1 MPLHHISLII
11 TFILYLIALI
21 VIGYIGE
28 KKYSE
33 SYEDFVS
40 AGKSLGFFVTALSA
54 AASSESA
61 WVMLGLSG
69 LGYSKGIMAYWAA
82 IGCVFGYLVN
92 WLFVIVPVRRLSGKY
107 NALTLAD
114 FIESSLDDKK
124 HTLRIIGSVVVV
136 FFMLVYVISQFIGA
150 GKTLHGMGLT
160 TYQNGVLIGSII
172 IGAYVLMG
180 GYAAV
185 CWTDALQGVLMAGI
199 MIGLPIFALFK
210 AGGISNILNNL
221 SSVGLTSFFQLKGA
235 TLWGSLGF
243 IFGSLGI
250 GLGYQGMPHVVIR
263 YITVKDERE
272 GKISGFVATLWGV
285 FVLFGSVTLG
295 LCGRV
300 IFSSLKD
307 PEQVLPKFASIY
319 LHPILAGIVLAAIT
333 AAIMSTA
340 DSQLMYAA
348 TSLVNDLWLKVTNRK
363 IDEKK
368 LVFYT
373 RMVITTFT
381 IIAILFAIQKVKV
394 IYTFVLY
401 AWGALGAAF
410 SPMVLSI
417 LYFKKFNKWGALA
430 NLIVGPLV
438 VIIWTSIPLL
448 KNSLYEL
455 IPGFFISLIA
465 GIIVSILTYKEE
477 KKGA

>member
-11 TFILYLIALI
+11 TFVLYLIALI
-21 VIGYIGE
+21 VIGYLGE
-28 KKYSE
+28 KKYSGT
-33 SYEDFVS
+33 YEDFVS

-69 LGYSKGIMAYWAA
+69 LGYSKGVVAYWAA
-82 IGCVFGYLVN
+82 IGCVFGYLIN
-92 WLFVIVPVRRLSGKY
+92 WLFVIAPVRKISGEV

-114 FIESSLDDKK
+114 FVENTLNDKK
-124 HTLRIIGSVVVV
+124 HFLRIIGSVVVV

-160 TYQNGVLIGSII
+160 TYENGVLIGSII

-199 MIGLPIFALFK
+199 MIGIPIFAIFK
-210 AGGISNILNNL
+210 AGGILNVFHMLQNMGMASLFNL
-221 SSVGLTSFFQLKGA
+221 KNA

-272 GKISGFVATLWGV
+272 GKISGLVATLWGV

-300 IFSSLKD
+300 LFSSLKD
-307 PEQVLPKFASIY
+307 PEQVLPKFASLY

-348 TSLVNDLWLKVTNRK
+348 TSLINDLWLKITKKNV
-363 IDEKK
+363 DEKK
-368 LVFYT
+368 LVLYT
-373 RMVITTFT
+373 RITIFLFMV
-381 IIAILFAIQKVKV
+381 IAILFALQNVKV

-417 LYFKKFNKWGALA
+417 LYFKRFNKWGALA

-438 VIIWTSIPLL
+438 VVVWTSIPFL
-448 KNSLYEL
+448 KDMLYEL
-455 IPGFFISLIA
+455 IPGFFVSLIA
-465 GIIVSILTYKEE
+465 GILVSYLTDKDRG
-477 KKGA
+477 K